1 MLDFRKLKS
10 AIDVRRSVRT
20 FEPHCVADA
29 DRQKFDEDSAEAI
42 ELCGVVGT
50 ARIAVLDFADDNT
63 APGRMAT
70 YGFIKGARTY
80 FVLLVKADADD
91 AVCRR
96 AAAAMELMVLD
107 AVSVGYGTCW
117 IGGTFSRSTF
127 GGLASQGDDERIVAV
142 IAVGREAKPGFAERV
157 IRAVSGSR
165 DKDGRPRRRDFD
177 SMFISVDG
185 SGTDSRV
192 HAALCDVRMAPSS
205 TNSQP
210 WRATMFD
217 GGRRVVFEA
226 ATHNSYTQTDMG
238 IALCHFAIGLW
249 PRRVDFDTQMTAVV
263 DLD

>member
-1 MLDFRKLKS
+1 MLDFRKLKA
-10 AIDVRRSVRT
+10 AISVRRSVRT
-20 FEPHCVADA
+20 FEPHCVTDA

-42 ELCGVVGT
+42 ELCGAVST
-50 ARIAVLDFADDNT
+50 ARIAVFDFADDNT

-70 YGFIKGARTY
+70 YGFIKGVRTY
-80 FVLLVKADADD
+80 FVLLVKDDADD

-96 AAAAMELMVLD
+96 AAAAMELVVLD
-107 AVSVGYGTCW
+107 AVSIGYGTCW

-127 GGLASQGDDERIVAV
+127 GELASQGDDERIVAV

-165 DKDGRPRRRDFD
+165 DKGGRPRRRDFD
-177 SMFISVDG
+177 SMFVSGDG
-185 SGTDSRV
+185 SVIDSRV
-192 HAALCDVRMAPSS
+192 HAALEDVRLAPSS

-226 ATHNSYTQTDMG
+226 ATHNSWG
-238 IALCHFAIGLW
+238 
-249 PRRVDFDTQMTAVV
+249 
-263 DLD
+263 